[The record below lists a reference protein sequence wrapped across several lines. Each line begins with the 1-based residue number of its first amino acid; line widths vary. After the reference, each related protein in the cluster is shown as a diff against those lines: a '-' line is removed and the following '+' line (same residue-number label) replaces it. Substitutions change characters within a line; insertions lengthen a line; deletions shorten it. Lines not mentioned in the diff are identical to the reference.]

1 MVSATAKLSAR
12 LTYQLKIALKLL
24 LLAAEN
30 EVLLDDCHLR
40 TYPKTKTMK
49 PFLRIDEQLGLH
61 LARPELAEAVFFA
74 VDENRD
80 FLRQWLPWV
89 DSTLSVEDT
98 QAFVK
103 ASMKSNSDGSQLI
116 TFILENERLVG
127 AISVVHFNREHSRCE
142 IGYWLRADCQG
153 RGILTRT
160 ASAFIDYLFR
170 NKNMNRLEIHVIP
183 GNLKSRA
190 AALRLGFQSDG
201 VLRKALRMYGNY
213 HDVEI
218 FSLLKADW
226 ERDKK
231 S

>member
-1 MVSATAKLSAR
+1 
-12 LTYQLKIALKLL
+12 
-24 LLAAEN
+24 
-30 EVLLDDCHLR
+30 
-40 TYPKTKTMK
+40 MK

-61 LARPELAEAVFFA
+61 LARPELAVAIFEA
-74 VDENRD
+74 VDENRA

-98 QAFVK
+98 EAFVK

-116 TFILENERLVG
+116 CFILENERLVG

-153 RGILTRT
+153 RGILTR
-160 ASAFIDYLFR
+160 SAKVFIRYLFQR
-170 NKNMNRLEIHVIP
+170 KHMNRLEIHIIP
-183 GNLKSRA
+183 GNAKSQA
-190 AALRLGFQSDG
+190 AAQRLGFQSDG
-201 VLRKALRMYGNY
+201 VLRKALRMYGSF
-213 HDVEI
+213 HDLEV

-226 ERDKK
+226 EQDKK